1 MPRNRM
7 TTQNKTR
14 DLLEPDLLALYS
26 ENGEIARAMMEWRH
40 RVVTWYVVTLGAVGS
55 SGLWLYEHEKL
66 HVLPLPFITAAVIIA
81 FLAFMDNTNAA
92 VLKNCYRV
100 GDEIER
106 RVEVD
111 GGIYTA
117 LLLRSRSKRAFTYT
131 RILRV
136 LFIATSAVLV
146 VIGVWPR

>member
-1 MPRNRM
+1 M

-92 VLKNCYRV
+92 ILKNCYRV

-106 RVEVD
+106 RVQVD

-117 LLLRSRSKRAFTYT
+117 LLLRSRSRTFTYT

-136 LFIATSAVLV
+136 LFIATSTVLV
-146 VIGVWPR
+146 AIGVWPR